1 MTEESVDRRL
11 AAILMADV
19 VGYSSLMEVDEAGT
33 LASLKACRREIIDPA
48 IDRHQGRI
56 VKTTGDGMLVE
67 FSSVIEA
74 VGCAVEVQ
82 RAMAARNQTVADNWR
97 IVFRIGVNLGDI
109 IVDGN
114 DIYGDGVNVAARLES
129 LAEPGGISVRREVRN
144 HVGNK
149 LSIAFEDMGE
159 VEVKNIAR
167 PIHVFNVLLESN
179 AAGGAADP
187 VRASRKFSRLSLALI
202 AIVAALSII
211 AVAVVSWKPWWSDV
225 ETADPARMAFPL
237 PNRPSIAVLPFDNL
251 SGDTDQDFLADGLTE
266 EIITTLA
273 KSPNLFVIARNST
286 FAYKDKTVDAGQV
299 AEEQGVRYVL
309 RGSIQLSGERIRINI
324 QLIDAL
330 VGQHVWADIYDRQL
344 GDIFALQD
352 DITQKILIALEVEL
366 TQGEEVRLMHSRA
379 PKLEAFL
386 YLQKSRIHYYRFNK
400 EDNAIARDLAMKA
413 VEISPEYPDAW
424 EWLGW
429 YRFNDYRFAWSRD
442 RNESFLLAEEA
453 ADIAF
458 DLDATV
464 AGVNGLLGALSL
476 YRGEYEEA
484 ISHYRRAV
492 ELAPSNAI
500 MIGGLA
506 WVLCYG
512 GYPEEA
518 IPLLQQAM
526 RLSPNYPAWMV
537 GTLGLAYMM
546 TGDHPNAIAANEQ
559 LIERKSLL
567 QFGYS
572 RLAAIY
578 ATLGDN
584 EKAEA
589 YAAELLKIKPDFS
602 IAKWSKILI
611 YRDKE
616 FLDWELNA
624 LRAAGLPA

>member
-1 MTEESVDRRL
+1 MTEESVNRRL

-48 IDRHQGRI
+48 IDLHQGRI

-82 RAMAARNQTVADNWR
+82 RAMAARNQTVADNRR

-144 HVGNK
+144 LVGNK

-179 AAGGAADP
+179 AAAGAADP

-286 FAYKDKTVDAGQV
+286 FAYKDKTVDVGQV

-309 RGSIQLSGERIRINI
+309 EGTIQLSGERIRINI

-330 VGQHVWADIYDRQL
+330 AGQHVWADIYDRQL

-413 VEISPEYPDAW
+413 VEISPGYPDAW

-429 YRFNDYRFAWSRD
+429 YRFNDYRFGWSRD

>member
-1 MTEESVDRRL
+1 
-11 AAILMADV
+11 
-19 VGYSSLMEVDEAGT
+19 MEADEAGT
-33 LASLKACRREIIDPA
+33 LASLKACRREIVDPT

-82 RAMAARNQTVADNWR
+82 RAIAARNQTVADNRR

-144 HVGNK
+144 LVGNK

-179 AAGGAADP
+179 AASGAADQ

-202 AIVAALSII
+202 TIVAALSII
-211 AVAVVSWKPWWSDV
+211 AVVLVSWKPWWSDV

-251 SGDTDQDFLADGLTE
+251 SGDADQDFLADGLTE

-286 FAYKDKTVDAGQV
+286 FAYKDKTVDVGQV

-309 RGSIQLSGERIRINI
+309 EGSIQRSGERIRINI

-330 VGQHVWADIYDRQL
+330 AGHHVWAEIYDRQL
-344 GDIFALQD
+344 GGIFALQD
-352 DITQKILIALEVEL
+352 DITQNIMIALEVEL

-379 PKLEAFL
+379 PNLEAFL
-386 YLQKSRIHYYRFNK
+386 YLQQSRVHYYRFNR

-413 VEISPEYPDAW
+413 VETSPEYPDAW

-429 YRFNDYRFAWSRD
+429 YHFNEYRFGWSRD
-442 RNESFLLAEEA
+442 PNESFTLAEEA
-453 ADIAF
+453 ADTAF
-458 DLDATV
+458 DLDDKV
-464 AGVNGLLGALSL
+464 SGVNGLLGALSL
-476 YRGEYEEA
+476 YRGDYEAA
-484 ISHYRRAV
+484 ISHYRKAV

-500 MIGGLA
+500 MVAGLA

-526 RLSPNYPAWMV
+526 RLSPYYPAWMV

-546 TGDHPNAIAANEQ
+546 TGDLQNAIGANEQ
-559 LIERKSLL
+559 LIERKSML

-572 RLAAIY
+572 RLAAIH
-578 ATLGDN
+578 AVLGDD
-584 EKAEA
+584 ERAA
-589 YAAELLKIKPDFS
+589 SYAAELLKVNPNFS
-602 IAKWSKILI
+602 IAKWSNVLI

-616 FLDWELNA
+616 LLDWELNA
-624 LRAAGLPA
+624 LRAAGLPE

>member
-82 RAMAARNQTVADNWR
+82 RAMAARNQTVADNRR

-149 LSIAFEDMGE
+149 LPIAFEDMGE

-179 AAGGAADP
+179 AAARAADP

-211 AVAVVSWKPWWSDV
+211 AVAVVLWKPWWADV

-237 PNRPSIAVLPFDNL
+237 PNRPSIVVLPFDNL
-251 SGDTDQDFLADGLTE
+251 SGGADQDFLADGLTE

-286 FAYKDKTVDAGQV
+286 FAYKNKAVDVGQV

-309 RGSIQLSGERIRINI
+309 EGTIQVSGERIRINI

-330 VGQHVWADIYDRQL
+330 AGQHLWADIYDRQM

-400 EDNAIARDLAMKA
+400 EDNAIARDFALKA

-429 YRFNDYRFAWSRD
+429 YHFNDYRFAWSRD

-453 ADIAF
+453 ADNAF

-464 AGVNGLLGALSL
+464 AGANGLLGALSL

-546 TGDHPNAIAANEQ
+546 TGDHANAISANEQ

-611 YRDKE
+611 YRDEE
-616 FLDWELNA
+616 FLDWELSA